1 MVQRAAPNINQLPD
15 EIWVKANEIRSNRVS
30 WQSYLQSQM
39 IGQDDFNFITTF
51 ERVQGEQKAKFI
63 QDNQNQCAKTFLSL
77 IEHISK
83 DQTIQYILI
92 LIDDMISEDHS
103 RVEIFREYCKK
114 INVSVWNPFL
124 MLFNRLDGFIVNMS
138 CRIIAKITCWSSE
151 EMEGPDLTR
160 YLSWI
165 RDQISDP
172 NNLYLQS
179 VTRCLQMMLRIDNY
193 RRAFDAI
200 DGIATLERVFSL
212 HDRQLNF
219 QLQYQLAFC
228 CWALTFNQDLARK
241 MKKYRIIQCLADI
254 LRESVKEKVKRIVLA
269 VFRNLIQNVDDREIA
284 RENAIIMVQ
293 CKVMKQ
299 LEIIKQSQQPS
310 NGDPELIEDVEYL
323 VGVLQESVQDLSSF
337 DEYATELKC
346 GRLEWSPVHNSE
358 KFWRENAHKLN
369 EKNYE
374 LLKILINLLDTS
386 KDPLVMSVAAHDIG
400 EYVRHYARGKLVIE
414 SLGGKNLVMLRLTH
428 EDPNVRYEALLCVQ
442 KLMVQNWEYLGKQ
455 LKQP

>member
-1 MVQRAAPNINQLPD
+1 MPD
-15 EIWVKANEIRSNRVS
+15 EIWVQANEIKSNRVS

-39 IGQDDFNFITTF
+39 INQEDFNFITNF
-51 ERVQGEQKAKFI
+51 ERLSGEQKAKFI
-63 QDNQNQCAKTFLSL
+63 QENKVQCAKTFLSL

-92 LIDDMISEDHS
+92 LIDDMINEDRS
-103 RVEIFREYCKK
+103 RVEIFREYCRK
-114 INVSVWNPFL
+114 IDISVWNPFL
-124 MLFNRLDGFIVNMS
+124 MLFNRRDGFIINMS
-138 CRIIAKITCWSSE
+138 CRIIAKITCWSAE
-151 EMEGPDLTR
+151 QMDGPDLTR
-160 YLSWI
+160 YLSWL

-172 NNLYLQS
+172 KNTYLQS
-179 VTRCLQMMLRIDNY
+179 VTRCLQMMLRVDAY

-200 DGIATLERVFSL
+200 DGLATLERVFS
-212 HDRQLNF
+212 HERLNF
-219 QLQYQLAFC
+219 QMQYQLAFC
-228 CWALTFNQDLARK
+228 CWVLTFNPDLARK
-241 MKKYRIIQCLADI
+241 MKKYKIIQSLADI

-269 VFRNLIQNVDDREIA
+269 VFRNLIQNVDDKEIA

-299 LEIIKQSQQPS
+299 LEIIKQSMS
-310 NGDPELIEDVEYL
+310 ANSDPELIEDADYL
-323 VGVLQESVQDLSSF
+323 IGVLQESVQDLSSF

-358 KFWRENAHKLN
+358 KFWRENAHRLN
-369 EKNYE
+369 ENNYE
-374 LLKILINLLDTS
+374 LLKMLISLLETS
-386 KDPLVMSVAAHDIG
+386 KDPLVMSVAAHDLG
-400 EYVRHYARGKLVIE
+400 EYVRHYPRGKLVTE

-455 LKQP
+455 LKQT

>member
-1 MVQRAAPNINQLPD
+1 MVQRNTNQLPD
-15 EIWVKANEIRSNRVS
+15 EIWVQANEIKSNRVS

-39 IGQDDFNFITTF
+39 INQDDFNFITTF
-51 ERVQGEQKAKFI
+51 ERSSGEQKAKFI
-63 QDNQNQCAKTFLSL
+63 QENRTQCAKTFLSL
-77 IEHISK
+77 IENISK

-92 LIDDMISEDHS
+92 LIDDMITEDRS
-103 RVEIFREYCKK
+103 RVEIFCEYCKK
-114 INVSVWNPFL
+114 IGISVWNPFL
-124 MLFNRLDGFIVNMS
+124 MLFNRRDGFIITMS

-151 EMEGPDLTR
+151 QMDGPDLTR
-160 YLSWI
+160 YLAWL
-165 RDQISDP
+165 RDSISDP
-172 NNLYLQS
+172 NNAYLQS
-179 VTRCLQMMLRIDNY
+179 VARCLQMMLRIDNY

-200 DGIATLERVFSL
+200 DGIATLERVFS
-212 HDRQLNF
+212 HEKLNF

-228 CWALTFNQDLARK
+228 CWVLTFNTELAKK
-241 MKKYRIIQCLADI
+241 MKKYKIIQCLADI

-269 VFRNLIQNVDDREIA
+269 VFKNLIQNVEDKEIA

-293 CKVMKQ
+293 CKVVKQ
-299 LEIIKQSQQPS
+299 LEIIKQSMSS
-310 NGDPELIEDVEYL
+310 NGDPELLEDLEFLMVT
-323 VGVLQESVQDLSSF
+323 LQESVQDLSSF

-358 KFWRENAHKLN
+358 KFWRENAHRLN

-374 LLKILINLLDTS
+374 LLKILISLLETS
-386 KDPLVMSVAAHDIG
+386 KDPLVMSVAAHDLG
-400 EYVRHYARGKLVIE
+400 EYVRHYPRGKLVAE
-414 SLGGKNLVMLRLTH
+414 SLGGKNLVMQRLTH

>member
-1 MVQRAAPNINQLPD
+1 MVQKPTNQLPD
-15 EIWVKANEIRSNRVS
+15 EIWLQANEIKSNRVS

-39 IGQDDFNFITTF
+39 IGQDDFNFITNF
-51 ERVQGEQKAKFI
+51 ERLQGEQKAKFI
-63 QDNQNQCAKTFLSL
+63 NDNRQQCAKTFLSL

-92 LIDDMISEDHS
+92 LIDDMLNEDHS
-103 RVEIFREYCKK
+103 RVEIFCDYCKK

-124 MLFNRLDGFIVNMS
+124 MLFNRQDGFIINMS

-151 EMEGPDLTR
+151 KMQGPDLTR
-160 YLSWI
+160 YLTWL

-172 NNLYLQS
+172 NNKYLQS
-179 VTRCLQMMLRIDNY
+179 VTRCLQMMLRIDDY
-193 RRAFDAI
+193 RKSFDAI
-200 DGIATLERVFSL
+200 DGIATLERVFSYE
-212 HDRQLNF
+212 RLNF

-228 CWALTFNQDLARK
+228 CWALTFNQELARK
-241 MKKYRIIQCLADI
+241 MKKYKIIQCLADV

-269 VFRNLIQNVDDREIA
+269 VFRNLIQNVNDREIA

-299 LEIIKQSQQPS
+299 LEIVKQSVQANS
-310 NGDPELIEDVEYL
+310 DVELLEDAEYL
-323 VGVLQESVQDLSSF
+323 IGVLQESVQDLSSF

-374 LLKILINLLDTS
+374 LLKILISLLETS
-386 KDPLVMSVAAHDIG
+386 KDPLVLSVAAHDIG
-400 EYVRHYARGKLVIE
+400 EYVRHYPHGKIATE

-428 EDPNVRYEALLCVQ
+428 EDPNVRYESLLCVQ

>member
-1 MVQRAAPNINQLPD
+1 MPD
-15 EIWVKANEIRSNRVS
+15 EIWLQANEIKSQRVS

-39 IGQDDFNFITTF
+39 INQEDFDFITRF
-51 ERVQGEQKAKFI
+51 EKLCSNSEQKAKFI
-63 QDNQNQCAKTFLSL
+63 EENRAQCAKTFLSL

-92 LIDDMISEDHS
+92 LIDDMLSEDHS

-114 INVSVWNPFL
+114 INISVWNPFL
-124 MLFNRLDGFIVNMS
+124 MLFNRRDGFIINMS
-138 CRIIAKITCWSSE
+138 CRIIAKITCWSAE
-151 EMEGPDLTR
+151 QMDGPDLTR
-160 YLSWI
+160 YLSWL

-172 NNLYLQS
+172 NNAYLQS

-193 RRAFDAI
+193 RKAFDAI
-200 DGIATLERVFSL
+200 DGIATLERVFSNE
-212 HDRQLNF
+212 RLNF

-228 CWALTFNQDLARK
+228 CWVLTFNQELARK
-241 MKKYRIIQCLADI
+241 MKKFKIIQCLADI

-299 LEIIKQSQQPS
+299 LEIIKQSMQTANS
-310 NGDPELIEDVEYL
+310 DPELVEDVEYL
-323 VGVLQESVQDLSSF
+323 IGVLQESVQDLSSF

-358 KFWRENAHKLN
+358 KFWRENAHRLN

-374 LLKILINLLDTS
+374 LLKILISLLETS
-386 KDPLVMSVAAHDIG
+386 KDPLVMSVAAHDLG
-400 EYVRHYARGKLVIE
+400 EYVRHYPRGKLVTE
-414 SLGGKNLVMLRLTH
+414 SLGGKNLVMQRLTH

-455 LKQP
+455 LKQT

>member
-1 MVQRAAPNINQLPD
+1 MVQKPTNQLPD
-15 EIWVKANEIRSNRVS
+15 EIWLQANEIKSNRVS

-39 IGQDDFNFITTF
+39 ISQDDFNFITTF
-51 ERVQGEQKAKFI
+51 ERLQPGEQKAKFI
-63 QDNQNQCAKTFLSL
+63 QDNRNQCAKTFLSL

-92 LIDDMISEDHS
+92 LIDDTLNEDHS
-103 RVEIFREYCKK
+103 RVEMFCDYCRK

-124 MLFNRLDGFIVNMS
+124 TLFHRLDGFIINMS

-151 EMEGPDLTR
+151 KMQGPDLTR
-160 YLSWI
+160 YLTWL

-172 NNLYLQS
+172 SNNYLQS
-179 VTRCLQMMLRIDNY
+179 ATRCLQMMLRIDEY
-193 RRAFDAI
+193 RKAFDAI
-200 DGIATLERVFSL
+200 DGIATLERVFSYE
-212 HDRQLNF
+212 RLNF

-228 CWALTFNQDLARK
+228 CWVLTFNRELARK
-241 MKKYRIIQCLADI
+241 MKKYKIIQCLADI

-299 LEIIKQSQQPS
+299 LEIVKQSVQANS
-310 NGDPELIEDVEYL
+310 DLELLEDAEYL
-323 VGVLQESVQDLSSF
+323 IGVLQESVQDLSSF
-337 DEYATELKC
+337 DEYATELRC

-374 LLKILINLLDTS
+374 LLKTLISLLETS
-386 KDPLVMSVAAHDIG
+386 KDPLVLSVAAHDIG
-400 EYVRHYARGKLVIE
+400 EYVRYYPHGKIAIE

-428 EDPNVRYEALLCVQ
+428 EDPNVRYESLLCVQ

-455 LKQP
+455 LKQT